1 MNLRHGT
8 IVLNMESYNT
18 IVLYVISSGC
28 RIHNMNAKT
37 PTSRPPKQPDQVR
50 KRLFQAAT
58 TLLSEGQPVSIG
70 AIASAAGVSKG
81 AVQHHFGTKEQLLGA
96 LFDIYMEHFN
106 EALASE
112 EASAPPALRYARMSL
127 NTTSYEDIE
136 GWRAMVVA
144 TVMDRGLAARWSE
157 RAEAERALDPAPSAN
172 ALLVRLAADGL
183 WLSDL
188 LSTYKIGNEERE
200 ELDVLMR
207 DLLRNP

>member
-1 MNLRHGT
+1 
-8 IVLNMESYNT
+8 
-18 IVLYVISSGC
+18 
-28 RIHNMNAKT
+28 MNAKT

-144 TVMDRGLAARWSE
+144 TVMDRGLAARYLSCGCRCPST
-157 RAEAERALDPAPSAN
+157 RARSSIARSRISQQVSHQDIKFLALF
-172 ALLVRLAADGL
+172 VADL
-183 WLSDL
+183 
-188 LSTYKIGNEERE
+188 IGRQQIG
-200 ELDVLMR
+200 
-207 DLLRNP
+207 